1 MCVQKCKRHRPD
13 GCEGAYERLKCPVC
27 LILPCLMILQKIS
40 NHLDLLKGEA
50 CTLHGLMHRVA
61 RQHRMS
67 GSASCTYTVG
77 CQICVHSP
85 CGATYA
91 VDTDDK
97 AMSEDALRLPRATE
111 LARMVLG
118 EDLEA
123 LAGGPA
129 PQHGANCY
137 PPWELSVRISVV

>member
-1 MCVQKCKRHRPD
+1 MTVLSDAAWWCVC
-13 GCEGAYERLKCPVC
+13 
-27 LILPCLMILQKIS
+27 
-40 NHLDLLKGEA
+40 
-50 CTLHGLMHRVA
+50 
-61 RQHRMS
+61 
-67 GSASCTYTVG
+67 GSASCTNTSG
-77 CQICVHSP
+77 CQACTQGS
-85 CGATYA
+85 CGACCA

-129 PQHGANCY
+129 LQQDASQEY
-137 PPWELSVRISVV
+137 PGKCDTVRVSLV